1 MNRTPAP
8 PSPGPIGFTAEDS
21 GAQPA
26 GGMTLPMSAPPD
38 RTGFVVATVCFAL
51 GFTGRG
57 LVESFVVFLLPL
69 SASFGWDRA
78 DVVSIYSLC
87 VLASG
92 MAGPFVGRLFDR
104 VGPRSVYTLG
114 LGLLGAGLSL
124 APFGTALWHFQLSIG
139 LAVGVAAACLG
150 NVPNGTLLGRWF
162 KARLTLATSI
172 VFSAFG
178 IGILVVVPLTQLLID
193 RVGWRGAYHWL
204 GGFALALL
212 IPLML
217 LPWRRFAAGSVAI
230 GKIGHAAGDGI
241 ASWTLLRAMRHSAFW
256 GLFAVYFFTS
266 TAMFAIVVQVVAY
279 LVAIGFAPI
288 QAATAWGFSGM
299 LLPVG
304 MIVVGW
310 LDGLI
315 GRRSSVLLSYA
326 LSLIGIAML
335 WLLDHFPN
343 AWLLAAFVICFGGML
358 GSRGPLISTI
368 ALRVFRGPAAAT
380 IFGAINIGAGLGA
393 ALGSWAGGLLHDW
406 TGIYDPVIAFAAAS
420 VVCAVLPFFFV
431 AELRR

>member
-1 MNRTPAP
+1 MSRAPAP
-8 PSPGPIGFTAEDS
+8 PGLSAIGPAKEDS
-21 GAQPA
+21 GARRA
-26 GGMTLPMSAPPD
+26 DGIALPMRASPD
-38 RTGFVVATVCFAL
+38 RTAFAVAMVCFSL
-51 GFTGRG
+51 GFAGRG

-69 SASFGWDRA
+69 SGSFGWDRA
-78 DVVSIYSLC
+78 DVVSIYSFC

-104 VGPRSVYTLG
+104 VGPRAVYTLG
-114 LGLLGAGLSL
+114 LGLLGTGLSL
-124 APFGTALWHFQLSIG
+124 AAFGTALWHFQLSIG

-162 KARLTLATSI
+162 KARLTLATSV

-178 IGILVVVPLTQLLID
+178 IGILVIVPLTQLLID

-204 GGFALALL
+204 GGIALTLL
-212 IPLML
+212 VPLTL
-217 LPWRRFAAGSVAI
+217 LPWRRFAAGSSAM
-230 GKIGHAAGDGI
+230 GKSVPAAGEGI
-241 ASWTLLRAMRHSAFW
+241 AAWTLLLAMRHSAFW

-279 LVAIGFAPI
+279 LVAIGFEPI

-299 LLPVG
+299 LLPIG
-304 MIVVGW
+304 MIIVGW

-335 WLLDHFPN
+335 WLLGHFPN
-343 AWLLAAFVICFGGML
+343 AWLLAAFVVCFGGML

-368 ALRVFRGPAAAT
+368 ALRVFRGPTAAT

-406 TGIYDPVIAFAAAS
+406 TGLYDPVIGFAALS
-420 VVCAVLPFFFV
+420 VICAVLPFFLV
-431 AELRR
+431 PELRR